1 VRGAKTGR
9 GKEHGI
15 GDNRHILTIDSRT
28 AGALAMLQARL
39 DPVPL
44 LPPGVLVPRLHHLS
58 SFIAAHLRHHRVY
71 ASAPACVLLHP
82 SQASVCCRPQSR
94 FDVTAAMA
102 PWFALF
108 EVCAS

>member
-44 LPPGVLVPRLHHLS
+44 LPPAVLVPRLHHLS
-58 SFIAAHLRHHRVY
+58 SFIAAHLRHHRVTPRHRPVCF
-71 ASAPACVLLHP
+71 STFPKPACAVDLNHSL
-82 SQASVCCRPQSR
+82 
-94 FDVTAAMA
+94 M
-102 PWFALF
+102 
-108 EVCAS
+108 